1 MGRKEVMSWNAIG
14 SAVSRASSASGAA
27 LARAALHLSNRCRLP
42 RRDPAGY
49 RCSARRSRCVRGPA
63 AGRTGRR
70 HPRCR
75 HRLPRRRDP
84 LPAVVRTSAP
94 AAAPAAAETGG
105 EDRQLYTVS
114 KPPAA
119 LPSSASAKKESTRRC
134 LKIDGSWF
142 KRHQVQYDRRGWR
155 PRQPGSIMDVF
166 VAITGEYA
174 PEKRVFARNSSNASI
189 SLHGPSRGPAPTAA
203 QASRC

>member
-1 MGRKEVMSWNAIG
+1 MSWNAIG

-49 RCSARRSRCVRGPA
+49 RRSARRSRCVRGPA
-63 AGRTGRR
+63 AGRTGHR

-119 LPSSASAKKESTRRC
+119 LPSSASAKKESTTDNSAELSVFYARRAADFNPRREAARRALRPPPVSRTREYRKKTFFDKIVDK
-134 LKIDGSWF
+134 LKGRCYNSLCIFSW
-142 KRHQVQYDRRGWR
+142 RSPGLEQSARGIYTDIR
-155 PRQPGSIMDVF
+155 
-166 VAITGEYA
+166 
-174 PEKRVFARNSSNASI
+174 
-189 SLHGPSRGPAPTAA
+189 
-203 QASRC
+203 